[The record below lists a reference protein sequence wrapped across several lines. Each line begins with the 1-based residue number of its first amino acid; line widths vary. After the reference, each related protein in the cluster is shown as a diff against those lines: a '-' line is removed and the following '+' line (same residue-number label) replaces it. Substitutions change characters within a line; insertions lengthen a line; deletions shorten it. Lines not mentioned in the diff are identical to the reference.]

1 MASLLEEI
9 LKEIDEQG
17 QLDTYKYAKIT
28 GRDHQAVVGSI
39 KSIESL
45 GEVSHYGI

>member
-9 LKEIDEQG
+9 LKAIDQQG
-17 QLDTYKYAKIT
+17 QLDTYEYATTT
-28 GRDHQAVVGSI
+28 GRDHQTVVGAI

-45 GEVSHYGI
+45 GEVRQ